1 MVNQMIKSLP
11 PLPEMV
17 MKRDRAFQD
26 KFRRAALM
34 MVVSSDRQFHH
45 TGRNAVGL
53 AFESGAIIG
62 ILQCTVERSKYQ
74 SFTPRGLT
82 WFVPCLIMQLNCW
95 MRFRWTGRRSE

>member
-1 MVNQMIKSLP
+1 MIKSLP

-34 MVVSSDRQFHH
+34 MVVSSDRQYLH

-62 ILQCTVERSKYQ
+62 ILQMTVERSKYQ
-74 SFTPRGLT
+74 SFSPP
-82 WFVPCLIMQLNCW
+82 WFDVVRAMFDYATQLLDASPVD
-95 MRFRWTGRRSE
+95 WTQKC

>member
-1 MVNQMIKSLP
+1 MIKSLP

-34 MVVSSDRQFHH
+34 LIISADRSAYG
-45 TGRNAVGL
+45 GRYSYGP

-62 ILQCTVERSKYQ
+62 ILQCTVARSKYQ
-74 SFTPRGLT
+74 SFTPP
-82 WFVPCLIMQLNCW
+82 WFDAVTAMCDYAKLLIAEFPPEHAFDDLN
-95 MRFRWTGRRSE
+95 G

>member
-1 MVNQMIKSLP
+1 MNPMIKSLT

-34 MVVSSDRQFHH
+34 MVVSADRYHYR
-45 TGRNAVGL
+45 GRSNYGL

-62 ILQCTVERSKYQ
+62 ILQCTVARSKYQ
-74 SFTPRGLT
+74 RFTPP
-82 WFVPCLIMQLNCW
+82 WFDVVRALFDYALELVDAFPVDK
-95 MRFRWTGRRSE
+95 TPA